1 MEVDSASIA
10 MIVTLLILVV
20 MSAYFSAT
28 ETAYTSLN
36 RIRLKNRAE
45 KDGDLDAGLVITD
58 PIGEVLDQL

>member
-1 MEVDSASIA
+1 MEIDSTSIA
-10 MIVTLLILVV
+10 MLTTLLILVV

-45 KDGDLDAGLVITD
+45 NGSRRAEKALAPPALSGCGYRL
-58 PIGEVLDQL
+58 